1 MKYYTICSCSCSC
14 SAAAAWLQL
23 QQQYPFGSIQNV
35 KQPLCMKFGDNKC
48 TISQII
54 QFISF
59 TSLIFTKSAAAAAAA
74 AAIKFFLRP

>member
-35 KQPLCMKFGDNKC
+35 KQSLRKKFSDNKC

-59 TSLIFTKSAAAAAAA
+59 TSLIFTKTAAAAVAAA
-74 AAIKFFLRP
+74 AMKKILKP

>member
-74 AAIKFFLRP
+74 AAIKFFLKP